1 MSGFLHQLAR
11 RSLGLA
17 PRMRSAPASPLM
29 SPRSPGAQD
38 DAWPDAAAA
47 NGAAHSAALN
57 TTEPGPGLTAL
68 DAWAR
73 AQARLAPQQ
82 GSGSEHAHA
91 GPRRRTDL
99 APAATGIRAAASA
112 PAAFQPAAERT
123 SAAPFSSAP
132 PRRDARLAAMREQA
146 APLDAELR
154 IPPSVTRA
162 DAARADTPGD
172 VRAANDAADARAAS
186 RPGSPAW
193 MPPDTRA
200 LPARTHGPDRRPAP
214 DVHITI
220 DRLEVAP
227 PPPLPRAAPPARSAA
242 LSLRAYLA
250 TRRSGQP

>member
-29 SPRSPGAQD
+29 SPRNAGAQD
-38 DAWPDAAAA
+38 EAWPDTVPAS
-47 NGAAHSAALN
+47 GAAHSAALE
-57 TTEPGPGLTAL
+57 TPESASGLMAL
-68 DAWAR
+68 DTWAR

-82 GSGSEHAHA
+82 GSGTAPAHT
-91 GPRRRTDL
+91 GPHRRTDP
-99 APAATGIRAAASA
+99 APAAAGIHATESA

-132 PRRDARLAAMREQA
+132 PRRDASLAAMREQA
-146 APLDAELR
+146 ATLDAERR
-154 IPPSVTRA
+154 IPPSVTRV

-172 VRAANDAADARAAS
+172 VPAANDAADARAAS
-186 RPGSPAW
+186 RPGTPAW

-227 PPPLPRAAPPARSAA
+227 PAPLPRAAPPARSAA
-242 LSLRAYLA
+242 LSLRAYLS